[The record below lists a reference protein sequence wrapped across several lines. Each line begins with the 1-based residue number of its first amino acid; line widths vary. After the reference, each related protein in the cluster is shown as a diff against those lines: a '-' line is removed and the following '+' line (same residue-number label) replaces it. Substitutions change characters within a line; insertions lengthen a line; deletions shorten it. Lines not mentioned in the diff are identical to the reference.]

1 MNRIINLAIIFAIL
15 SPHVSLGQSLITL
28 DSIMR
33 RIDASNPS
41 LKVFDMNIESMKA
54 YAGMSRS
61 WMPPSFSTG
70 LWQTPYSDFK
80 SGMWMVSATQ
90 MIPNSRQV
98 KTQYSFMQSMTNA
111 ENYARISKRN
121 DLVFKAKTAY
131 AEWVILKRKYIA
143 LSDLISSM
151 NDALNLA
158 QSRYSYNKEKL
169 SNIYM
174 LKADIADT
182 RSMLISLASEIEVK
196 NMELDLLMGL
206 DPFVKF
212 DVDTLLPSAILTRDA
227 DVKSISDKADLLKLD
242 ASIATLKLKQDY
254 ERSKALPEFGFSLNH
269 MQSLGMMP
277 NQYSVMAMMNI
288 PIGSLSSREYK
299 SKVNGI
305 RYEINAMELEKE
317 SMRVEANGNIAI
329 MKLRASAMEREIANI
344 RDTVMLNYKNAYASS
359 LSGYE
364 QNTEELDMVL
374 GLAKIY
380 RQVRLTELDK
390 EMEYYKMLLE
400 LDREQK

>member
-1 MNRIINLAIIFAIL
+1 MNRIIKLVIIFAFL
-15 SPHVSLGQSLITL
+15 FPCASMAQSFLTL
-28 DSIMR
+28 DSIIR

-41 LKVFDMNIESMKA
+41 LKIFDMNIESMKA

-98 KTQYSFMQSMTNA
+98 KTQNSYMQSMTNA
-111 ENYARISKRN
+111 ESYARLSRRN
-121 DLVFKAKTAY
+121 DLVSKAKTAY

-143 LSDLISSM
+143 LSDIVSSM
-151 NDALNLA
+151 NDALSLA

-196 NMELDLLMGL
+196 NMELDLVMGL
-206 DPFVKF
+206 DPSLKF
-212 DVDTLLPSAILTRDA
+212 DVDTVLPPEILTRDGG
-227 DVKSISDKADLLKLD
+227 VKNINEKADLLKLD

-254 ERSKALPEFGFSLNH
+254 EKSKALPEFGFSLNH

-288 PIGSLSSREYK
+288 PVGSLASREYK
-299 SKVNGI
+299 AKVSGI
-305 RYEINAMELEKE
+305 RYEINAMEYEKE

-329 MKLRASAMEREIANI
+329 MKMRARAMEREIANI
-344 RDTVMLNYKNAYASS
+344 RDSVMVNYKNAYASA

-364 QNTEELDMVL
+364 QNTEGIDMVL

-380 RQVRLTELDK
+380 KQVRLTELDK
-390 EMEYYKMLLE
+390 EMEYYKILLE